1 MFFYYYYSCT
11 LVSSEAKRGVAPPPK
26 CTCFMLLPE
35 KKYLVDT
42 KPKDG
47 NLHWT
52 LTSDFTPLYEQAKKK
67 KGGFIFGPC
76 HTGVNEFH
84 SKRFF
89 NAGSSNGTCC

>member
-11 LVSSEAKRGVAPPPK
+11 LVSSEAKRGVAPPQ

-47 NLHWT
+47 NLH
-52 LTSDFTPLYEQAKKK
+52 
-67 KGGFIFGPC
+67 
-76 HTGVNEFH
+76 
-84 SKRFF
+84 
-89 NAGSSNGTCC
+89 